1 MSSLK
6 KSILAVIVLFLII
19 PVIIMMYSELL
30 FGNAPTGS
38 QWVSAIVLSSLGMV
52 IMAIVSLEMR

>member
-19 PVIIMMYSELL
+19 PVIIMMYSVLL